1 MELLPKIILI
11 VIQLSAKINFIRVK
25 MNYFIIQLFTNNYP
39 FTRDSYSN
47 MDHIVTN
54 NFQDIITV

>member
-11 VIQLSAKINFIRVK
+11 VIQLSAKINFTRVK

-39 FTRDSYSN
+39 FTRDSYSK
-47 MDHIVTN
+47 MDHTVAN

>member
-25 MNYFIIQLFTNNYP
+25 INYFIIQQFTNNYP

-47 MDHIVTN
+47 MDHIIAN

>member
-25 MNYFIIQLFTNNYP
+25 MHYFIIQQFTNNYP

-47 MDHIVTN
+47 MYHTVAN

>member
-1 MELLPKIILI
+1 MELFPKIILI
-11 VIQLSAKINFIRVK
+11 VIQLSAKINFTRVK
-25 MNYFIIQLFTNNYP
+25 MHYFIIQLFTNNYP

-47 MDHIVTN
+47 MYHIVAS